1 MTILVTGAGGRIGA
15 TVLRQ
20 LYEQGRP
27 VRAAGRTQ
35 PADLPGGVEW
45 VDLDLAAPT
54 SAARAVA
61 GVEQIFLYARPEGA
75 EQLLKAAADAG
86 LRHIV
91 LLSSLA
97 IDHDADQPGP
107 IALQHLLV
115 ERAIEAAGIGA
126 TVLRPGAF
134 ASNAL
139 QWAAQIRA
147 EGRVALP
154 YPGTYSEP
162 VHPDDLAEVA
172 VRAFDDGRAG
182 AVHRITGPQSLSARE
197 QVRAIAAATNRP
209 IEVREIDPQRYA
221 QQLSAHVPATFV
233 RSLLDYQRERD
244 GQPGPVYDVAA
255 LLGRPARP
263 FATWA
268 AENAASFS

>member
-27 VRAAGRTQ
+27 VRAAGRTK

-54 SAARAVA
+54 SAARALA
-61 GVEQIFLYARPEGA
+61 GVDQVFLYAQPEGA
-75 EQLLKAAADAG
+75 EQLLKVAADAG

-97 IDHDADQPGP
+97 IDHDAGQPGP
-107 IALQHLLV
+107 IARQHLLV
-115 ERAIEAAGIGA
+115 ERAIEVSGIGA

-147 EGRVALP
+147 EGGVALP
-154 YPGTYSEP
+154 YPDTYSEP
-162 VHPDDLAEVA
+162 LHPDDLAQVA
-172 VRAFDDGRAG
+172 VRAFDDGPAG

-197 QVRAIAAATNRP
+197 QVRAIAAAINGP
-209 IEVREIDPQRYA
+209 IEVREIDPQAYA
-221 QQLSAHVPATFV
+221 QQLAVHVPATFV
-233 RSLLDYQRERD
+233 RALLDYQRERD

-255 LLGRPARP
+255 LLGRPARS

-268 AENAASFS
+268 AENAASFR